1 MTTRVRA
8 RREQIKLPQRDLAA
22 LAGISRQALSSIEAG
37 RSAPSVDLALRLARA
52 LGVTVEEL
60 WAEDDGWQVRA
71 EDAST
76 ETGRRIV
83 ANIRGKWVA
92 HGLEG
97 REHDVTADGLAVDG
111 GLRLFRPPEVAQ
123 QNILIMGCAPVLGVL
138 CDRLNSERGPGR
150 FVWLPRTSKAGATA
164 LAAGSTHVA
173 GMHLTDERG
182 AEANASYVK
191 THVPSQAITLVTLA
205 HWEVGLVVGKGN
217 PKRIRRGSD
226 VAQRRV
232 RLVNRERD
240 ASPRRVL
247 ERRLRAEGTAQPNAI
262 STVRGHRELARTVA
276 SGAADVGP
284 SVRDAAVAFGLD
296 FVPFQEERF
305 DLAIPTDMIGTAE
318 IRRLVDL
325 LATSRMRTELAALG
339 YDVRSSGSR
348 TEIRA

>member
-1 MTTRVRA
+1 
-8 RREQIKLPQRDLAA
+8 
-22 LAGISRQALSSIEAG
+22 
-37 RSAPSVDLALRLARA
+37 
-52 LGVTVEEL
+52 
-60 WAEDDGWQVRA
+60 
-71 EDAST
+71 
-76 ETGRRIV
+76 
-83 ANIRGKWVA
+83 
-92 HGLEG
+92 
-97 REHDVTADGLAVDG
+97 
-111 GLRLFRPPEVAQ
+111 
-123 QNILIMGCAPVLGVL
+123 MGCAPVLGVL